1 MMTATTS
8 VAEHSIMRS
17 ALNLMTKRLVA
28 MSHSAQQNDHEFE
41 AMRYQMQ
48 DIRSLL
54 LDILRD
60 TPPVYF
66 VESMRQ
72 VDEVMAR
79 THF

>member
-1 MMTATTS
+1 MMQATTS
-8 VAEHSIMRS
+8 TTEYHYMRS
-17 ALNLMTKRLVA
+17 ALNAMTKRLVA
-28 MSHSAQQNDHEFE
+28 MSHDAQHSDHEFE
-41 AMRYQMQ
+41 SMRYQMQ
-48 DIRSLL
+48 IIKNLL